1 MGRRRSIRR
10 VASDAVQGEGA
21 WVEVK
26 EIKWGEY
33 KAARKIAASGQ
44 GGEDLDEQVIR
55 DHVAAWNWVDD
66 NDEQLPLPNADASV
80 LDGLT
85 TKEKGFLIGAIF
97 EAEQEKN

>member
-10 VASDAVQGEGA
+10 VASDAVQGEGS

-26 EIKWGEY
+26 EIRYGEY

-44 GGEDLDEQVIR
+44 GGEDLDDQIIR

-66 NDEQLPLPNADASV
+66 ADVDLPLPSSDPSV
-80 LDGLT
+80 IDSLT
-85 TKEKGFLIGAIF
+85 VIEKGFLITAIF
-97 EAEQEKN
+97 QVESEKN